1 MRGQI
6 NVSKTHT
13 LKCAAYNLGLLLRK
27 IWGMRKPRN
36 ADEGVWGGFSAG
48 LAWLT
53 LASVI
58 VYRMT
63 TPRER
68 MLWDILLT
76 ILITVVTVATLTFL
90 TRSRKNC
97 LF

>member
-1 MRGQI
+1 M
-6 NVSKTHT
+6 SKTHT

-27 IWGMRKPRN
+27 VWGMRKPRN
-36 ADEGVWGGFSAG
+36 ADEGIWGGILAG

-53 LASVI
+53 LAAVV

-63 TPRER
+63 TQPDSL
-68 MLWDILLT
+68 LWDILLAVLT
-76 ILITVVTVATLTFL
+76 TAVTVAAFAFMTQ
-90 TRSRKNC
+90 SRKNR